1 MADAPGARPAPGIG
15 RRLYRGIVFA
25 LIVGA
30 AGAALGGA
38 PALFL
43 QSLFN
48 EETQRCAE
56 AVLDAEE
63 RGVEAPVCGDEFL
76 APPAWLPLSLL
87 WGGAAVGAFG
97 GLAYGIAAP
106 GRRASPEREP
116 QWLPF

>member
-1 MADAPGARPAPGIG
+1 MADAAGARPAPGIG

-25 LIVGA
+25 IIVGA

-48 EETQRCAE
+48 EESQRCAE
-56 AVLDAEE
+56 AVRTAAE
-63 RGVEAPVCGDEFL
+63 RGVAAPVCGDEFL
-76 APPAWLPLSLL
+76 APPGWLPLSLL
-87 WGGAAVGAFG
+87 WGGAAVGAIG
-97 GLAYGIAAP
+97 GLAYGIASP
-106 GRRASPEREP
+106 GRRSAREREP

>member
-1 MADAPGARPAPGIG
+1 MADDSGARPAPGVG

-25 LIVGA
+25 LIVGV
-30 AGAALGGA
+30 AGTALGGA

-48 EETQRCAE
+48 EESQRCAE
-56 AVLDAEE
+56 AVRTAGE

-76 APPAWLPLSLL
+76 APPRWLPLSLL
-87 WGGAAVGAFG
+87 WGGAAVGALG
-97 GLAYGIAAP
+97 GLAYGIASP
-106 GRRASPEREP
+106 GRRAAREAEL